1 MQHSLLPSLLP
12 LSSTYDIAAES
23 LPAYEVGGDYFDAMR
38 LDDRHLG
45 ITIGDVSGK
54 GVSAALYMAQVKGIF
69 QSVSGEGTST
79 RELLARM
86 NATLCK
92 TLDRRSFISLL
103 YAVLDIETGHLRFS
117 RAGHCPLLYI
127 SGASSHFLR
136 PDGMGLGLDHTD
148 KFAASIEEEEIALRS
163 GDLIILFT
171 DGVTEAR
178 NEDGEEFQYERLARV
193 AEMHA
198 GEAPQDL
205 IRAIIRSVQEFTR
218 ESEALDDMTL
228 LALKWNGP
236 DAGGNAAQEILLYQE
251 ERHHE

>member
-1 MQHSLLPSLLP
+1 
-12 LSSTYDIAAES
+12 
-23 LPAYEVGGDYFDAMR
+23 
-38 LDDRHLG
+38 
-45 ITIGDVSGK
+45 
-54 GVSAALYMAQVKGIF
+54 
-69 QSVSGEGTST
+69 
-79 RELLARM
+79 
-86 NATLCK
+86 
-92 TLDRRSFISLL
+92 
-103 YAVLDIETGHLRFS
+103 
-117 RAGHCPLLYI
+117 
-127 SGASSHFLR
+127 
-136 PDGMGLGLDHTD
+136 MGLGLDHTD